1 MVHGLTYNVVEWQRS
16 LSLSYTRTRTRV
28 THHLLCPQCT
38 YTHTF
43 DQDFFKEHATQDEEM
58 SAMMDANILE
68 GDGQSGSVYNDLLR
82 ENYGGTCC
90 SKNDLQMIPSSE
102 NGGTKTLACPK
113 LTSDGRYSTF
123 HGKKMRYTYEKDHKT
138 KRMSDTTYFYS
149 FWYANTV
156 FECMTP
162 PPSPLLQPH
171 ESHLLSHH
179 HH

>member
-1 MVHGLTYNVVEWQRS
+1 
-16 LSLSYTRTRTRV
+16 
-28 THHLLCPQCT
+28 
-38 YTHTF
+38 
-43 DQDFFKEHATQDEEM
+43 
-58 SAMMDANILE
+58 MMDANILE
-68 GDGQSGSVYNDLLR
+68 GDGQSGSMYNDLLR

-90 SKNDLQMIPSSE
+90 SKNDLQMIPSP
-102 NGGTKTLACPK
+102 NGGTKTMACPK

-162 PPSPLLQPH
+162 PILHPH